1 MMPWFYLNFLYDYFF
16 LLKNKKFYYNSIS
29 RIIILEQWAISR
41 WIISKPIKC
50 SFGRN
55 VSALL
60 SGLERMYNFPKKTI
74 FEEYHIIRLIYI
86 INMQFD
92 QVCTL
97 NVKYKKAIV
106 SR

>member
-1 MMPWFYLNFLYDYFF
+1 MTIFFF
-16 LLKNKKFYYNSIS
+16 LKIKNFIDSIS

-60 SGLERMYNFPKKTI
+60 LERMYNFPKKTI